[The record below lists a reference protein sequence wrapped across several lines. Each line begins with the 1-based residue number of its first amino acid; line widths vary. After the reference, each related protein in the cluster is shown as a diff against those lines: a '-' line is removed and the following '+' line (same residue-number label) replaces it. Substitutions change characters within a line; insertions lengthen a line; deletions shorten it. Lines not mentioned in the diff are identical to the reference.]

1 MIRRK
6 ILSLFLLFPAFFS
19 LSAQDHEGSQHQY
32 VIRGEVFVDFEPIY
46 AGHIDSEYPLDIPTA
61 GRRALEEAAMFFSA
75 MIYGW
80 AFDYEVGERVRQI
93 AEVLELE
100 PVASIQAGDPA
111 LKVTDTE
118 IRDMRFRIWT
128 DYHLSDAQQSRMQ
141 VWRSGTVRNAQAVGY
156 GPSSIE
162 EYPGWLELKK
172 KALEDAAKTALREM
186 LRGSERNRPKEVTG
200 FISLAAFPR
209 YFIDGG
215 RWAVAARFRVQI
227 VEIIPF
233 SVY

>member
-1 MIRRK
+1 MTRGK
-6 ILSLFLLFPAFFS
+6 ILLSFLLFPAFFS
-19 LSAQDHEGSQHQY
+19 VFAQDHEGSQHQF
-32 VIRGEVFVDFEPIY
+32 VLRGEVFVDFEPIY

-80 AFDYEVGERVRQI
+80 AFDYEVGERARQI
-93 AEVLELE
+93 AEVLELT
-100 PVASIQAGDPA
+100 PVASIEAGDPA

-128 DYHLSDAQQSRMQ
+128 DYHLGDAQQSRMQ

-156 GPSSIE
+156 GPSFIE

-172 KALEDAAKTALREM
+172 AALEDAAKTALRGM